1 MIIIL
6 MVIGV
11 FFDIGVCFVS
21 KFIEFS
27 PGFGLDHFSILPRL
41 MKFTAA
47 GRLVMEETL
56 KRLFQEWD
64 FECSRMVVVWSKLGI
79 LEMDTVGCLLFLLPN
94 STNMY
99 T

>member
-1 MIIIL
+1 MF
-6 MVIGV
+6 
-11 FFDIGVCFVS
+11 FFDIGVCFV
-21 KFIEFS
+21 FQIHRVFS
-27 PGFGLDHFSILPRL
+27 LDLDLTTSPSCPRL

-79 LEMDTVGCLLFLLPN
+79 LEMDTVACLLFLLPN

-99 T
+99 P